1 MARFAALVTGGIE
14 KVGDAYALRLEI
26 RAPDDGTLLAGV
38 GGPPVRHGAILET
51 VGRLA
56 LDLRGQLDTSV
67 RLPDPPSPRLP
78 RVTTLSL
85 RALQLYDEAR
95 RLENDEGL
103 LLGREPEAEH
113 LLRAAITEDP
123 EFAGPRT

>member
-1 MARFAALVTGGIE
+1 MALGEAIE

-26 RAPDDGTLLAGV
+26 RALDDGTLLAGV

-67 RLPDPPSPRLP
+67 RLPDPPVHVSPE
-78 RVTTLSL
+78 TSL
-85 RALQLYDEAR
+85 
-95 RLENDEGL
+95 
-103 LLGREPEAEH
+103 
-113 LLRAAITEDP
+113 
-123 EFAGPRT
+123 FGPCSS